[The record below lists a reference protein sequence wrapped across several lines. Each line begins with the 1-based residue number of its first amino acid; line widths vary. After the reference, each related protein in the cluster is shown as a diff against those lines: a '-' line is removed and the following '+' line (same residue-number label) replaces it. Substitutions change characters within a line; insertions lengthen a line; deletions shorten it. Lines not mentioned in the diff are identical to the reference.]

1 MLAAPAANGVPLGRV
16 GSPLLAMRGGG
27 KVVGFLIVQLGVLL
41 FLILFHSGTSG
52 YITVYIT
59 IGAEAPDILA
69 YFTPTDRIIRIQ
81 PGELESTAAGL
92 DAPIDLDTARA
103 RDIPVIT
110 VRRHISI
117 TDIVDNIRTLSRV
130 SGVPVLGE
138 VRIAQLWADVLRVRV
153 QVRDLPT
160 VRVLMLTP
168 EGYTPGSGA
177 LITEMI
183 AFAGGVNVSA
193 EAGIPDAR
201 QISDEQ
207 IREFAPDVI
216 LLLNWD
222 AGAAEAFAANPIY
235 AGIPAF
241 ESGRI
246 HTIDAPSRL
255 ASEYAA
261 NVARL
266 ADVIRDPVI

>member
-1 MLAAPAANGVPLGRV
+1 
-16 GSPLLAMRGGG
+16 MRGGG

-92 DAPIDLDTARA
+92 DAPIAAFILPADRGSPGDLDTARA